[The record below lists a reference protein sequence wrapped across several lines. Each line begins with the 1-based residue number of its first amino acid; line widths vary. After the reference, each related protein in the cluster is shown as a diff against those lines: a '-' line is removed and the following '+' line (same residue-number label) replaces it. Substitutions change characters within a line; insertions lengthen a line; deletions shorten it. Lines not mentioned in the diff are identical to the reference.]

1 MPKTSDSTNTYGG
14 RAGGGHTN
22 TASAPTT
29 YGGHTHTG
37 RFSDPLLV
45 HAYGSVLT
53 EKGHGYYRRSIILV
67 ILSGMIEGLALLT
80 VVPLALTWSTGTPT
94 LGLGVGGWMSVLAGL
109 AVTGLLTAYVQAVMA
124 YTAAMDVIRH
134 SLSLLG
140 DQLSRLPLGWFRS
153 GWAGTLSRLVTD
165 GLMAIGQGIAHF
177 TTPII
182 RNATAAL
189 VLLVGMWIWQW

>member
-1 MPKTSDSTNTYGG
+1 MPNAKMSQNSAAPGG
-14 RAGGGHTN
+14 RANGEHTRTIN
-22 TASAPTT
+22 AATPHA
-29 YGGHTHTG
+29 GHTHGG

-45 HAYGSVLT
+45 HAHGSVLT
-53 EKGHGYYRRSIILV
+53 EEGHSYYRRSIALA

-94 LGLGVGGWMSVLAGL
+94 LGLGVSGWISVLAAL
-109 AVTGLLTAYVQAVMA
+109 AVTDLLTAYVQAVMA

-153 GWAGTLSRLVTD
+153 GWVGTLSRLVTD

-177 TTPII
+177 TP
-182 RNATAAL
+182 RLSAMAPPR
-189 VLLVGMWIWQW
+189 